1 MTAHEYRDDDEG
13 YRVWLNKNPDGYV
26 INLQRSHN
34 PSDAH
39 LHDADCWTLTD
50 QVYRDVSLTGSYVK
64 VCGATLTEIKEWA
77 AKNVG
82 ESIEPCRTCRDS
94 GAGSGNGDRKPNEPG
109 FCPLC
114 HCELPVT
121 GKCHSCDDV

>member
-39 LHDADCWTLTD
+39 LHDADCWTLSD
-50 QVYRDVSLTGSYVK
+50 QVHRDVSLTGPYVK
-64 VCGATLTEIKEWA
+64 VCGATLIEIEEWA

-82 ESIEPCRTCRDS
+82 ESIEPCGTCRNP
-94 GAGSGNGDRKPNEPG
+94 GAGGGNRGTNRRETGRCLECNQ
-109 FCPLC
+109 
-114 HCELPVT
+114 ELPLT
-121 GKCHSCDDV
+121 GKCHYCDED